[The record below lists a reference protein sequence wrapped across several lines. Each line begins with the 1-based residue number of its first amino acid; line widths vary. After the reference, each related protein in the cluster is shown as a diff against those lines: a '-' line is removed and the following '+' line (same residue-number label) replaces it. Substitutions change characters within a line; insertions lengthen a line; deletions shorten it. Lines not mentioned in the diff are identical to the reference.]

1 KRLYE
6 LIRKRTIASQMA
18 SAEIEKTKATIDIS
32 TNDKF
37 QFIASGEVIK
47 FDGFL
52 KVYMEGRDDE
62 TEDGDQEGM
71 LPVLKV
77 GEKPTAKSLVATE
90 KFKNHPPRYTEASLV
105 KKMEELGIGRP
116 STYAPTISTVL
127 KRGYIVKE
135 DREGTVRR
143 YKELVLMSGK
153 ISDEI
158 KSQNT
163 GAEKQK
169 LFPTDTGMVV
179 TDFLVANFENIMD
192 YNFTANVEEEFDEIA
207 EGKMNWSKMIGAF
220 YGPFHETVA
229 KTIKDA
235 DRQSGE
241 RELGID
247 PNSGKRV
254 IARIGRFGA
263 MVQIGQTTETEKP
276 KFASLPMGKNIETI
290 TLEEALAAFAGPAS
304 LGEYQ
309 GEKVTTGSGR
319 FGPYIKWKTMFV
331 SIPKPAKD
339 SDGTNDLSLSTITLE
354 QAIPLIEKKIE
365 TEKNKNIQAFDYE
378 KDKIYVLNGMYGPY
392 IKYGK
397 TNFRIP
403 KGGKDATDLTLEDC
417 VAIIS
422 AGKFGNKGG
431 APTTAGKKEEKEEKK
446 PAKKAAAKKP
456 AAKKTV
462 AKKAKK

>member
-1 KRLYE
+1 MKDG
-6 LIRKRTIASQMA
+6 TITN
-18 SAEIEKTKATIDIS
+18 ETK
-32 TNDKF
+32 
-37 QFIASGEVIK
+37 Q
-47 FDGFL
+47 
-52 KVYMEGRDDE
+52 
-62 TEDGDQEGM
+62 
-71 LPVLKV
+71 
-77 GEKPTAKSLVATE
+77 
-90 KFKNHPPRYTEASLV
+90 
-105 KKMEELGIGRP
+105 
-116 STYAPTISTVL
+116 
-127 KRGYIVKE
+127 
-135 DREGTVRR
+135 
-143 YKELVLMSGK
+143 
-153 ISDEI
+153 
-158 KSQNT
+158 QNT

-422 AGKFGNKGG
+422 AGKFGNK
-431 APTTAGKKEEKEEKK
+431 
-446 PAKKAAAKKP
+446 
-456 AAKKTV
+456 
-462 AKKAKK
+462 